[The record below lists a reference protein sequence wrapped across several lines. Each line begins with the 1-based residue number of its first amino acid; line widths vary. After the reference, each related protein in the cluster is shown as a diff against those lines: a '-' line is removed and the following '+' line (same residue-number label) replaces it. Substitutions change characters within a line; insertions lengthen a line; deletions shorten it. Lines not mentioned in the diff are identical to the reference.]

1 MFEAKLR
8 AQLAKIFEDFANGNG
23 KISPDEINLDIVS
36 TDMLLV
42 FKPMLVEMENFDEDL
57 DKEEFIE
64 SSLALLETLDIISR
78 NMVLNYGRKVPRS
91 KADLHQG
98 LSF

>member
-8 AQLAKIFEDFANGNG
+8 AQLSKIFDDFDANGNG

-36 TDMLLV
+36 TDILLV

-64 SSLALLETLDIISR
+64 SSLALLEKLDINLR
-78 NMVLNYGRKVPRS
+78 NTVLNYGRKVPRS
-91 KADLHQG
+91 KAEILR
-98 LSF
+98 

>member
-8 AQLAKIFEDFANGNG
+8 AQLSKIFDDFDANGNG

-36 TDMLLV
+36 TDILLV

-64 SSLALLETLDIISR
+64 SSLALLEKLDINSR
-78 NMVLNYGRKVPRS
+78 NTVLNYGRKVPRS
-91 KADLHQG
+91 KAESQY
-98 LSF
+98 